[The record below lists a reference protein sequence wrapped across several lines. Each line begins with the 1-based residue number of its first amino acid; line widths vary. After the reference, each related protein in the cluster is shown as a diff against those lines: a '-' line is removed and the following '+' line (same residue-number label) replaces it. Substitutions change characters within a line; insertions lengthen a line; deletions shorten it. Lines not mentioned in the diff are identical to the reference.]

1 MTSPPDSST
10 EPAEPNEQERRV
22 LRSEPLFMRWVLAE
36 SVTMTGTAM
45 TFVVLPVLV
54 FDLTG
59 SAGLTGL
66 VFASRLIPYLL
77 FGLIAGPIADRSS
90 RRRLIIG
97 GNIVEG
103 CLIATIPIAAL
114 LDALTVAHV
123 FVVALLGATAYVFS
137 DAAVFGAVP
146 SLVHRDR
153 LAAANGLL
161 STLGA
166 SADIAGPIIAG
177 ILIATIGAANALWL
191 DAGSFLIAAA
201 VQSRIRSDF
210 RRTGTATAPSTIRR
224 QLGTAF
230 GFIRQQRTVFT
241 LIAVGFGNSIA
252 IGIVFGLLVPWSV
265 EIQGYDTDDARLG
278 IVYAAVGVG
287 SMIAGLVFSRL
298 FRPER
303 IPILTPASLALSTV
317 ASVLL
322 LVSMPTVAALPVGVF
337 SIGIMVTITTGIT
350 YRQLATPDT
359 LTSTVN
365 TIGRMIAA
373 GGQPL
378 GAAIGAAIAT
388 TTTITTA
395 YVAATCTMA
404 LTATLAFVL
413 LRSQH
418 TALPEAAAG
427 V

>member
-1 MTSPPDSST
+1 
-10 EPAEPNEQERRV
+10 
-22 LRSEPLFMRWVLAE
+22 
-36 SVTMTGTAM
+36 MTGTAM
-45 TFVVLPVLV
+45 SFVVLPVLV

-66 VFASRLIPYLL
+66 VFATRLIPYLL
-77 FGLIAGPIADRSS
+77 FGLLAGPVADRSN
-90 RRRLIIG
+90 RKRLIIG
-97 GNIVEG
+97 GNIIEG

-114 LDALTVAHV
+114 LDVLAVAHV
-123 FVVALLGATAYVFS
+123 FIVALLGATAYVFS

-166 SADIAGPIIAG
+166 AADIAGPIIAG
-177 ILIATIGAANALWL
+177 LLIATIGPANALWL
-191 DAGSFLIAAA
+191 DAASFVIAAA

-210 RRTGTATAPSTIRR
+210 RRTEPATAPSTIRR
-224 QLGTAF
+224 QLGAAF
-230 GFIRQQRTVFT
+230 EFIRQQRTVFT
-241 LIAVGFGNSIA
+241 LIAAGFGNSIA

-265 EIQGYDTDDARLG
+265 EVQGYDTDDARLG
-278 IVYAAVGVG
+278 MLYAAVGVG
-287 SMIAGLVFSRL
+287 SLIAGLIFSRV
-298 FRPER
+298 FTPKRVPV
-303 IPILTPASLALSTV
+303 LTPAALTV
-317 ASVLL
+317 SATASGLL
-322 LVSMPTVAALPVGVF
+322 LVSIPNAAAVAVGVF
-337 SIGIMVTITTGIT
+337 STGIMITITTGIT

-388 TTTITTA
+388 AITITAAYTTA
-395 YVAATCTMA
+395 TLTMA
-404 LTATLAFVL
+404 TTATLAAIA
-413 LRSQH
+413 LRTQN
-418 TALPEAAAG
+418 TELAEASAR
-427 V
+427 

>member
-1 MTSPPDSST
+1 MTPASDSATGSP
-10 EPAEPNEQERRV
+10 EPSAKPRSV
-22 LRSEPLFMRWVLAE
+22 LRTEPLFVRWVLAE

-77 FGLIAGPIADRSS
+77 FGLIAGPVADRSN

-97 GNIVEG
+97 GNVVEG
-103 CLIATIPIAAL
+103 GLIATIPIAAL
-114 LDALTVAHV
+114 FDVLTVAHV

-177 ILIATIGAANALWL
+177 VLIATVGAANAMWL
-191 DAGSFLIAAA
+191 DAISFLIAAA

-210 RRTGTATAPSTIRR
+210 RRTSTATAPSTIRR

-241 LIAVGFGNSIA
+241 LIVVGFGNSIA

-303 IPILTPASLALSTV
+303 VPILTPTALALSAV
-317 ASVLL
+317 ASLLL
-322 LVSMPTVAALPVGVF
+322 LVSIPTIAALPVGVF
-337 SIGIMVTITTGIT
+337 SIGIMLTITIGIT

-378 GAAIGAAIAT
+378 GAALGAAIAT
-388 TTTITTA
+388 AATITTA
-395 YVAATCTMA
+395 YITATCTMA
-404 LTATLAFVL
+404 ATAAIALVL
-413 LRSQH
+413 LRKQH
-418 TALPEAAAG
+418 TALPEPTPG
-427 V
+427 